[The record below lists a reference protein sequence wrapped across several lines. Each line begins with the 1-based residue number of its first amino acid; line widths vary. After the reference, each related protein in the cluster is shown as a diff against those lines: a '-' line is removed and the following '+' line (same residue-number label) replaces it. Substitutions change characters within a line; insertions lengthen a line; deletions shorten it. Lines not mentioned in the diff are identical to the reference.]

1 MFHQKIRSVIVRALA
16 VTAVVALSFSVS
28 VPDAAAQNCYRVV
41 NAKYLNIRT
50 GPFWSGKVVGT
61 VKGGRIVR
69 KSGLPVCGLWWCK
82 INTGKHVG
90 YAGTQYL
97 KKTAC
102 P

>member
-1 MFHQKIRSVIVRALA
+1 MFQKSTRSLAVRALA
-16 VTAVVALSFSVS
+16 VTAVVALTFGIS

-41 NAKYLNIRT
+41 NAKHLNVRT
-50 GPFWSGKVVGT
+50 GPFWSGTVVTT

-82 INTGKHVG
+82 ISTGKHVG

-97 KKTAC
+97 RKVAC